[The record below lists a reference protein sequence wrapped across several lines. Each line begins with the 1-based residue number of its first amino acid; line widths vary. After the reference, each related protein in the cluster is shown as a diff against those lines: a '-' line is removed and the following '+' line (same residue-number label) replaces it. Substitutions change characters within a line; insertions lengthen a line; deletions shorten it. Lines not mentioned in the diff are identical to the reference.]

1 MDQHATSFDAQAEVP
16 WEPPLAGSEAEAL
29 LGALDRLR
37 WTFRFKVDDL
47 DESGLSRTL
56 GPSRLTL
63 GGLLKHLAAQE
74 DYAFGTKL
82 SGVPL
87 GAPWTDWGWDGAS
100 DWDFTSA
107 SQDPPHVLYRAY
119 DDAVARSRE
128 RIAAA
133 LSHAPDLGRPIA
145 AAGGKANL
153 RRLVCDLLEEYGRHT
168 GHADLLR
175 EAVDGRTGED
185 PPDGWRPRS

>member
-1 MDQHATSFDAQAEVP
+1 MTQHATPFDGQAEAP

-29 LGALDRLR
+29 LGALNRQR
-37 WTFRFKVDDL
+37 WTFRYKVDDL
-47 DESGLSRTL
+47 DQSGLSRTI
-56 GPSRLTL
+56 GASRLTL

-74 DYAFGTKL
+74 DYVFGTQL
-82 SGVPL
+82 SGEPL
-87 GAPWTDWGWDGAS
+87 GAPWTDWGSDGTNE
-100 DWDFTSA
+100 WEFTSA
-107 SQDPPHVLYRAY
+107 AEDPPDVLYRTY
-119 DDAVARSRE
+119 DDAVARSHE

-133 LSHAPDLGRPIA
+133 LATTSDLGRPIA
-145 AAGGKANL
+145 AADGKGSL

-185 PPDGWRPRS
+185 PPTGWRPRS